1 MAERQQK
8 RQEQEQQKA
17 KQRQEQEQQKP
28 AKKRKS
34 ENDGDGEKPKKRRK
48 RRTECKACGS
58 KTHVTTR
65 HLDCPFNKRNM
76 CKQGVCNSATGPTAK
91 PVNAFWDEYYQD
103 DGAYDNLWND
113 GTVAGGPAVPTPT
126 TTAAPTPTTVT
137 APTPTTTAAPTPT
150 TVTAPTPT
158 TVTAP
163 TPTTVTAPKPTTVTA
178 PKPTTATTPTPT
190 ATAPVTPPAAVP
202 TGINGTPSP
211 PAFAPRV
218 NDNVY
223 ARWKPRQWYL
233 AHVTHIYPNRQGPL
247 YTVYF
252 PGDGK
257 VKKFLPP
264 HHVRPVDIKVCGPL
278 LRRSEMIGR
287 EFEDDGDEDLP
298 AGRWLVRAMKANVYT
313 CCRLT
318 GGGLVNLE
326 DFDIGYVM
334 RRIKKS
340 IEESRERG
348 PRF

>member
-1 MAERQQK
+1 M
-8 RQEQEQQKA
+8 
-17 KQRQEQEQQKP
+17 
-28 AKKRKS
+28 
-34 ENDGDGEKPKKRRK
+34 
-48 RRTECKACGS
+48 
-58 KTHVTTR
+58 
-65 HLDCPFNKRNM
+65 
-76 CKQGVCNSATGPTAK
+76 SAGR
-91 PVNAFWDEYYQD
+91 DE
-103 DGAYDNLWND
+103 
-113 GTVAGGPAVPTPT
+113 P
-126 TTAAPTPTTVT
+126 
-137 APTPTTTAAPTPT
+137 
-150 TVTAPTPT
+150 
-158 TVTAP
+158 
-163 TPTTVTAPKPTTVTA
+163 
-178 PKPTTATTPTPT
+178 PT
-190 ATAPVTPPAAVP
+190 ATAPVTPPVAVP

-298 AGRWLVRAMKANVYT
+298 AGRWLVRAMRANVYT

-326 DFDIGYVM
+326 DFNIGYVM